1 MFSSIPHLWPGLY
14 VICMWTRNVA
24 SHLKYTVL
32 CSLCQD
38 LWIYEPE
45 TPLLQYIVCCHWA
58 TTAAW
63 CAIPLSH
70 YSSMVCYT
78 TEPLQPHGVLPLSQR
93 ISTNFWFARLQ
104 LQRFVLLSILYVVR
118 CTAQG
123 EQYLNV
129 CVFAFFGCFL
139 PPWVRSS
146 QKYNR
151 RWSPVDRRDSWVE
164 MNQLLIILKKNL
176 LNLIFI

>member
-78 TEPLQPHGVLPLSQR
+78 TEPLQQHGVHCATTEPLQQHGVLPLSHYSSMVCYHWATTAAWCA
-93 ISTNFWFARLQ
+93 IPLSHHSSMVCNNWAMCYHWATIPEKSATIEPLQ
-104 LQRFVLLSILYVVR
+104 LLFSGL
-118 CTAQG
+118 
-123 EQYLNV
+123 
-129 CVFAFFGCFL
+129 
-139 PPWVRSS
+139 
-146 QKYNR
+146 
-151 RWSPVDRRDSWVE
+151 
-164 MNQLLIILKKNL
+164 
-176 LNLIFI
+176 